1 MNDPKEV
8 LWRLVAGESLSREE
22 TEELFGALMDGQ
34 VSEPIKAAL
43 LVALRMKGEAVSEI
57 SGAAAAMR
65 RRVIPIP
72 HTSEGIV
79 DTCGTGGD
87 GRGTFNI
94 STAAALVAAAAGV
107 SVAKH
112 GNRSVSSKSGSADV
126 LAALGVKIEIDP
138 ATAGQALDTVG
149 ITFLFAPL
157 LHPAMREVMPVRREL
172 GMRTIFNVLGPLTNP
187 AGARRQVMGVYSQAL
202 VEPIGQVLRD
212 LGAEHAL
219 VVHGD
224 GLDEITTTG
233 STTVSEVRDGE
244 VRTYTLEP
252 ERFGLRRVRVEDLAG
267 GMPEDNA
274 ALMHRVFGGETG
286 PLADVTA
293 LNAGAAIYVAG
304 LASSLEEGVETARS
318 VLASGAAAGKLDELK
333 GFLGWRLRTSWC
345 ASPSAAASRS
355 PSSRRIC
362 RRAGRSPGPTML
374 SWQRSPKR
382 IPQSSPRSRW
392 APLAWARSTAG
403 SIR

>member
-1 MNDPKEV
+1 MKDPKEV

-43 LVALRMKGEAVSEI
+43 LVALRMKGESVSEI
-57 SGAAAAMR
+57 GGAAAAMR
-65 RRVIPIP
+65 SRVIGIP
-72 HTSEGIV
+72 HASEGVV

-107 SVAKH
+107 PVAKH

-138 ATAGQALDTVG
+138 STAGQALDTVG

-187 AGARRQVMGVYSQAL
+187 AGARRQVMGVYAQSL
-202 VEPIGQVLRD
+202 VEPIGHVLRD

-233 STTVSEVRDGE
+233 PTLVSEVRDGE

-252 ERFGLRRVRVEDLAG
+252 ERFGLRRVRVEELAG
-267 GMPEDNA
+267 GRPEDNA
-274 ALMHRVFGGETG
+274 ALMQRVFGGEEG
-286 PLADVTA
+286 PLSEVTA
-293 LNAGAAIYVAG
+293 LNAGAAVYVAG
-304 LASSLEEGVETARS
+304 LAPSLEEGVEAARS
-318 VLASGAAAGKLDELK
+318 VLASGAAARKLDDLK
-333 GFLGWRLRTSWC
+333 GFLG
-345 ASPSAAASRS
+345 
-355 PSSRRIC
+355 
-362 RRAGRSPGPTML
+362 
-374 SWQRSPKR
+374 
-382 IPQSSPRSRW
+382 
-392 APLAWARSTAG
+392 
-403 SIR
+403 